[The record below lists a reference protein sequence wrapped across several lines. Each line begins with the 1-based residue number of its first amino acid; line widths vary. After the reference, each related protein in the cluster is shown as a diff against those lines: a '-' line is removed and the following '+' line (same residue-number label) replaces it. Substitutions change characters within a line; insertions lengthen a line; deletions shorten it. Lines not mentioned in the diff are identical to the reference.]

1 MIKEWV
7 CICLVAQSCQIL
19 CDPMDCSPSG
29 SSVHGIFQT
38 RILEWTAISD
48 FKRDEYFSYIRKSYI
63 CIVFSGSKR
72 QFSFEKK
79 MHALCSTLFLLRR
92 KHALLFCKVACR
104 SRCFSILE
112 LFCSYINILLQY
124 FLTVFP
130 LLPKCSF
137 PVLQKPV
144 PNS

>member
-7 CICLVAQSCQIL
+7 GICLVAQSCQIL

-48 FKRDEYFSYIRKSYI
+48 FKRDEYFSYVRKSYI
-63 CIVFSGSKR
+63 CIVFQGAR
-72 QFSFEKK
+72 DSFHLRKK
-79 MHALCSTLFLLRR
+79 CMLFAAHFLLRR
-92 KHALLFCKVACR
+92 KHAFLFCKVACR
-104 SRCFSILE
+104 SRCFSVLE

-137 PVLQKPV
+137 PVSWKPV